1 MNQEQIEIITRV
13 HDLYMR
19 YGIKSVT
26 MDDVARELG
35 MSKKTLY
42 QYFADKS
49 ELVEAVINQEM
60 QNGTAIVEELL
71 TAKVDAI
78 TEMLHIHQFMDKMAR
93 RHSHVTDYDLKKY
106 YPAVYAQ
113 LLKFKREKTYT
124 IWKNNMEKGK
134 SEGLYRSE
142 VNVEIIAKT
151 NLLRSESSMDTCIFS
166 SEELMS
172 KDFFM
177 EIFIYHIRGIATQAG
192 IERLEE
198 LLKQQQ

>member
-1 MNQEQIEIITRV
+1 MNQEQIEIIARV

-60 QNGTAIVEELL
+60 QNGVSIIDELL

-93 RHSHVTDYDLKKY
+93 RHSHVTEYDLRKY
-106 YPAVYAQ
+106 YPNVYAQ

-134 SEGLYRSE
+134 AEGLYRAE

-166 SEELMS
+166 SEELLS

>member
-1 MNQEQIEIITRV
+1 
-13 HDLYMR
+13 
-19 YGIKSVT
+19 
-26 MDDVARELG
+26 
-35 MSKKTLY
+35 
-42 QYFADKS
+42 
-49 ELVEAVINQEM
+49 
-60 QNGTAIVEELL
+60 
-71 TAKVDAI
+71 
-78 TEMLHIHQFMDKMAR
+78 
-93 RHSHVTDYDLKKY
+93 
-106 YPAVYAQ
+106 
-113 LLKFKREKTYT
+113 
-124 IWKNNMEKGK
+124 MEKGK
-134 SEGLYRSE
+134 SEGLYRKE